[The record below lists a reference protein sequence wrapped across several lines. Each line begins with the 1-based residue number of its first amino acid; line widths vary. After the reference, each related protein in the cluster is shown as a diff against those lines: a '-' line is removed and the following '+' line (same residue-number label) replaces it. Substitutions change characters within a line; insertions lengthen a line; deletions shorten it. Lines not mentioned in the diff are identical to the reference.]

1 MVCADGVADFGF
13 LLEFLGQLC
22 AVECVGQFAFF
33 VGHLTNVVEQA
44 SALCLLGVQA
54 EFGCHNG
61 AEVGCFASVLQEVLS
76 VGGAIFHFAYDAH
89 EFGVQSVDAEV
100 NGGALTCFDNFLFHL
115 FAHFGHDFLNAC
127 GVDASVGNELVEC
140 QAADFAAHGV
150 EGGDDDGFGRI
161 VYNDFHASGGF
172 EGADVAAFA
181 SDDAALHFVVV
192 NMEDGDA
199 VFDGR
204 FGSHA
209 LDALDNDALGFLIG
223 GHFGIVH
230 DFVDI

>member
-1 MVCADGVADFGF
+1 M
-13 LLEFLGQLC
+13 
-22 AVECVGQFAFF
+22 
-33 VGHLTNVVEQA
+33 
-44 SALCLLGVQA
+44 
-54 EFGCHNG
+54 
-61 AEVGCFASVLQEVLS
+61 
-76 VGGAIFHFAYDAH
+76 
-89 EFGVQSVDAEV
+89 
-100 NGGALTCFDNFLFHL
+100 
-115 FAHFGHDFLNAC
+115 
-127 GVDASVGNELVEC
+127 DASVGNELVEC

-150 EGGDDDGFGRI
+150 ECGDNDGFGRI
-161 VYNDFHASGGF
+161 VYNDFHASCGF

-192 NMEDGDA
+192 DMEDGDA

-230 DFVDI
+230 NFVDI